1 MTKEI
6 WMERMTWR
14 EIEQAMADGFD
25 TVMLIAGS
33 IEQHGPHLP
42 TGTDT
47 FLGYAL
53 ADGVARKMGK
63 TLVAPVVRPGL
74 SEHHMHFKGSL
85 TLSRETF
92 KAVVREIVDLLARH
106 GFKRIAI
113 TYSHGGNRTALAE
126 LLPELARSHPNV
138 DILTLEDDNAFSK
151 PVEDIIARDRL
162 TVEQMGVHA
171 GEMETSMLLAWD
183 EALVRQDKY
192 EQGFLADFEKE
203 GEKLAGALAQG
214 LHTLTK
220 NGILGDS
227 RLASKTRGEEY
238 NDAVCDHIAAHFKKV
253 NG

>member
-6 WMERMTWR
+6 WMERMTWQ

-25 TVMLIAGS
+25 TVLLIAGS
-33 IEQHGPHLP
+33 IEQHGPALP
-42 TGTDT
+42 LGTDT

-92 KAVVREIVDLLARH
+92 KAVVRETVDSLTRH
-106 GFKRIAI
+106 GFKRIAM
-113 TYSHGGNRTALAE
+113 TYSHGGNRTALEE
-126 LLPELARSHPNV
+126 LMPELARSYPKV
-138 DILTLEDDNAFSK
+138 DILTLKENNAFSK
-151 PVEDIIARDRL
+151 PVDDIISRDGI

-171 GEMETSMLLAWD
+171 GEMETSMMLAWD

-192 EQGFLADFEKE
+192 EQGFMADFEKE
-203 GEKLAGALAQG
+203 GAKLAGALAQG

-227 RLASKTRGEEY
+227 RPASKARGEEY
-238 NDAVCDHIAAHFKKV
+238 NDAVCGYIAAHFTKV